1 MDSVSI
7 PGSPDTRLAPLYGL
21 VIVMLPCMAAMQEFF
36 WRMHQLQ
43 FIAMLA
49 LLVGAVLYSRSE
61 YLNQRDGQFIPTALS
76 DLEPAGHLLLLS
88 IFMLVN
94 FAMVRFV
101 YGIIVGNRGWN
112 MPNLLELANL
122 PVHRDYI
129 YYTLELA
136 AVIAVILYARRI
148 PRVQFHFNLKFRFL
162 PVDILITL
170 GFLVLTFG
178 GLYGY
183 QHFFGETHAQW
194 SPFGISAE
202 SGRLNFLIAG
212 ALFAVVNALQEELW
226 FRGVLMGSL
235 RTLMRARYQIILQ
248 GLVFGLIHWF
258 GTPQGIMGI
267 VLAGGWGMLLGAWT
281 WRRRSLWPAFIVHVF
296 ADWLIFAWT
305 AARSGS
311 LLAN

>member
-1 MDSVSI
+1 
-7 PGSPDTRLAPLYGL
+7 
-21 VIVMLPCMAAMQEFF
+21 MLPCVAAMQEFF
-36 WRMHQLQ
+36 WHMHQLQ
-43 FIAMLA
+43 FIALLA
-49 LLVGAVLYSRSE
+49 LLIGTVIVARRE
-61 YLNQRDGQFIPTALS
+61 YLDQRDRQFIPTALS

-101 YGIIVGNRGWN
+101 YALIVGQRGWKL
-112 MPNLLELANL
+112 PNLPELAGISL
-122 PVHRDYI
+122 HHDYI
-129 YYTLELA
+129 YYFLELA
-136 AVIAVILYARRI
+136 AVVTVISFARSIQGVR
-148 PRVQFHFNLKFRFL
+148 FHFNLKFRFL

-170 GFLVLTFG
+170 GFLGLTFG
-178 GLYGY
+178 GLFGY
-183 QHFFGETHAQW
+183 QYFFGDTHAQW
-194 SPFGISAE
+194 SPFGISAGM
-202 SGRLNFLIAG
+202 GRTRFLVAG

-226 FRGVLMGSL
+226 FRGVLLGSL

-296 ADWLIFAWT
+296 ADWLIFAYT
-305 AARSGS
+305 AAKSGS